1 MRASYPPPPPAALS
15 PEPREKPGFSV
26 ATPTDD
32 ARPEPIT
39 WRHRLPLRV
48 RRMVYILETRDV
60 NVIDRILFWSAVFW
74 VLAALWEA

>member
-1 MRASYPPPPPAALS
+1 MRVSYPPPQ
-15 PEPREKPGFSV
+15 PRARSLEETGSSV
-26 ATPTDD
+26 PTPTED
-32 ARPEPIT
+32 AEAEPIT
-39 WRHRLPLRV
+39 WRHRLPPRV

>member
-1 MRASYPPPPPAALS
+1 MRASYPPPLPAALS
-15 PEPREKPGFSV
+15 PEPGEEQGFSV

-39 WRHRLPLRV
+39 WRHRLPPRV